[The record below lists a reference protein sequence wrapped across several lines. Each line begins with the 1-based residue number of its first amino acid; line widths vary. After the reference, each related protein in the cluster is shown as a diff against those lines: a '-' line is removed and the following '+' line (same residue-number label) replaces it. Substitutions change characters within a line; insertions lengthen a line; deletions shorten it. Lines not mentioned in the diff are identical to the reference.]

1 MEKKWEEMTA
11 GEKRKQ
17 LFHKWQNP
25 DVKFKN
31 AAAQKAYQERTQRLK
46 DAIEM
51 KVPDRV
57 PVFPMIYPP
66 GSILLGMPSSPFHW
80 LTTFPFISI
89 RTANEDLFSNMR
101 A

>member
-1 MEKKWEEMTA
+1 MEEMTA

-17 LFHKWQNP
+17 LFQMWQNP

-31 AAAQKAYQERTQRLK
+31 SAARQAYQERTQRLK

-57 PVFPMIYPP
+57 RCFP
-66 GSILLGMPSSPFHW
+66 
-80 LTTFPFISI
+80 
-89 RTANEDLFSNMR
+89 
-101 A
+101 